1 MSSAESVTS
10 ERARRKSHEPEQK
23 CDREDERHRLESA
36 PSLQCSRRTPTA
48 HRSRSF
54 VGCPLVDT
62 RETQQPVRRARCAE
76 AYRLASTN
84 ATLLKTMTPLLL
96 SLTRTTSLREQ
107 SCNVCGADF
116 VPAQDAGSRLL
127 SLMPS
132 DREPFSVLM
141 CGGCH
146 SRWSHGVTVS
156 ARTVSEASLSPVLRQ
171 PPPVA

>member
-10 ERARRKSHEPEQK
+10 GRA
-23 CDREDERHRLESA
+23 A
-36 PSLQCSRRTPTA
+36 SRTSQ
-48 HRSRSF
+48 SRSVTARTRGTGQNQHRQWNAPDGLRPIIAPPIF
-54 VGCPLVDT
+54 AGCPLVDS
-62 RETQQPVRRARCAE
+62 RETQRAVRRARCAK

-84 ATLLKTMTPLLL
+84 ATLLKTMTPLWL

-116 VPAQDAGSRLL
+116 VPAEDAGSRLL
-127 SLMPS
+127 SLMPA